1 MSLFSCISDI
11 FSNNSNEYVNEVY
24 NDNTKWIFMF
34 NFKSGQKMYIDSNN
48 IEIKKETTFILS
60 FNTKIVD
67 EKKGNK
73 SIQRVDLYIDTLKV
87 IFHDIK
93 IIRLKD
99 NIITSFKKQSNSSI
113 SMNSP
118 LLKCAEFILNNLAE
132 NTHE

>member
-11 FSNNSNEYVNEVY
+11 FSNNSNEYVNKVY